1 MNNESMG
8 VLALFEGERVGDEEL
23 SDRTPRTKE
32 TGDEEG
38 APAAGEQ
45 QGISREEAF
54 RALMEGDYKDLF
66 AAHFQQAFNRR
77 FKEHKQIKEE
87 LDSTREVLG
96 AVKECFGGLSGD
108 ALLEAIR
115 AETVLKNAPTAA
127 QKPISQPPCESTE
140 ERVRREVEEACELA
154 RHRLLES
161 IRARG
166 MRPLENG
173 LSTQGGQGSE
183 SLHLTRAE
191 RAEMA
196 RRAANGERIEL

>member
-1 MNNESMG
+1 MNNEETG
-8 VLALFEGERVGDEEL
+8 VLSLLEEEREGDKNT
-23 SDRTPRTKE
+23 SDHTPRTE
-32 TGDEEG
+32 QTGDTD
-38 APAAGEQ
+38 AAFDAGEQ
-45 QGISREEAF
+45 ENTLREEAF
-54 RALMEGDYKDLF
+54 RALMEGEYKDLF

-127 QKPISQPPCESTE
+127 QKPTSQPTCESTE

-183 SLHLTRAE
+183 SVHLTRAE